1 MPSLH
6 PVLIQHGGAR
16 ALLGLALL
24 ASLVLSACARTTRSA
39 AVSAPATVEAA
50 AHARVEDLVTKSGA
64 EVAVAFRTLD
74 GRQEWFVREND
85 PFHAASTMKV
95 PVMIELFRQA
105 DAGLLALDG
114 PVTVVNEFK
123 SLADGSP
130 FSLGADS
137 DSEPDLYK
145 AVGETRTYRELCD
158 LMIDVSSNL
167 ATNILIERLGVE
179 NVRATTEALGAGGMV
194 VRRGVEDNVAYR
206 AGMNNTTTARALLVL
221 LEGIATGKAVSP
233 EASRQMVAVLERQ
246 HFSDGIPAG
255 LPPGTVVA
263 HKTGSITRIQHDAAI
278 VFGDRPYVLVVLV
291 RGMDDEKQGN
301 ALIADI
307 ARAINGAVVAR

>member
-1 MPSLH
+1 MRSAHLAPIFVRLAPVVVSLS
-6 PVLIQHGGAR
+6 
-16 ALLGLALL
+16 LL
-24 ASLVLSACARTTRSA
+24 ASACAPKAMKPRL
-39 AVSAPATVEAA
+39 ATIDAA
-50 AHARVEDLVTKSGA
+50 AHTRVEELIRQSGA
-64 EVAVAFRTLD
+64 EVAIAFRTLD
-74 GRQEWFVREND
+74 GRDEWFVRDTE

-105 DAGLLALDG
+105 DAGLLSLDQ
-114 PVTVVNEFK
+114 PVPVINEFK

-130 FSLGADS
+130 YSLGPDS
-137 DSEPDLYK
+137 DSEVDLYK
-145 AVGETRTYRELCD
+145 ALGQTRTYRELCD

-167 ATNILIERLGVE
+167 ATNNLIERLGVE
-179 NVRATTEALGAGGMV
+179 KIRATTDALGADGMV

-221 LEGIATGKAVSP
+221 LEAIASGQAVSP
-233 EASRQMVAVLERQ
+233 EASRQMAAVLERQ

-278 VFGDRPYVLVVLV
+278 VYGDRPYVLVVLV
-291 RGMDDEKQGN
+291 RGIDDEKQGN
-301 ALIADI
+301 ALIAGI
-307 ARAINGAVVAR
+307 ARAINATVTAK

>member
-1 MPSLH
+1 MRSARPGPLFARLALVIVSLS
-6 PVLIQHGGAR
+6 
-16 ALLGLALL
+16 LL
-24 ASLVLSACARTTRSA
+24 ASACAPKAMRQPR
-39 AVSAPATVEAA
+39 ATLEAA
-50 AHARVEDLVTKSGA
+50 AHARVEELVRQSGA
-64 EVAVAFRTLD
+64 EVAIAFRTLD
-74 GRQEWFVREND
+74 GRQEWFVRDNE

-105 DAGLLALDG
+105 DAGLLSLDQ
-114 PVTVVNEFK
+114 PVAVVNEFK

-130 FSLGADS
+130 YSLGADG

-158 LMIDVSSNL
+158 LMIAVSSNL
-167 ATNILIERLGVE
+167 ATNNLIERLGVE
-179 NVRATTEALGAGGMV
+179 KIRATTEALGAGGMV

-221 LEGIATGKAVSP
+221 FEAIASGTAISP

-278 VFGDRPYVLVVLV
+278 VFGNRPYVLVVLV
-291 RGMDDEKQGN
+291 RGIDDEKQGN

-307 ARAINGAVVAR
+307 ARVINGTVTAK